1 MGRMY
6 VGKMCGKECWK
17 GTGRLRRSAR
27 KVHVGKGRCA
37 VQVHVGK
44 RVC

>member
-1 MGRMY
+1 MLYKYMWGR
-6 VGKMCGKECWK
+6 GCAK
-17 GTGRLRRSAR
+17 